1 VKIIRNLMLAALIA
15 ALPAAAAAQTWPD
28 KAVKVIVPFAAAGP
42 TDVIARILAQKLSES
57 LGQQFYVENVPG
69 GGGNIG
75 TGQAAKATPDG
86 YTVLVLSTGFIIN
99 PNLYARVPYDPFKDF
114 TPVTLVAASPNI
126 LTVNPGV
133 PAKAVK
139 ELVDLIKSSPGKY
152 SYAQPGIGSTPHL
165 SGELFKLT
173 FGLDLV
179 MVPFP
184 SAGPAVTSTIGG
196 HTPVAFTALPPTVAN
211 VKDGKLRGLAVMAEK
226 RAATL
231 PDVPTM
237 AEAGVPNQEADTLT
251 GVAVPAGTPPA
262 IVDKLHK
269 EIVRIVALPDVRE
282 KLDTLGFVT
291 VANTPDQF
299 AARLKAEFDKW
310 EKVIKAAG
318 IKVE

>member
-1 VKIIRNLMLAALIA
+1 
-15 ALPAAAAAQTWPD
+15 
-28 KAVKVIVPFAAAGP
+28 
-42 TDVIARILAQKLSES
+42 
-57 LGQQFYVENVPG
+57 
-69 GGGNIG
+69 
-75 TGQAAKATPDG
+75 
-86 YTVLVLSTGFIIN
+86 
-99 PNLYARVPYDPFKDF
+99 
-114 TPVTLVAASPNI
+114 
-126 LTVNPGV
+126 
-133 PAKAVK
+133 
-139 ELVDLIKSSPGKY
+139 
-152 SYAQPGIGSTPHL
+152 
-165 SGELFKLT
+165 
-173 FGLDLV
+173 
-179 MVPFP
+179 
-184 SAGPAVTSTIGG
+184 
-196 HTPVAFTALPPTVAN
+196 
-211 VKDGKLRGLAVMAEK
+211 MAEK